1 MPSLIKVTKLNGEKE
16 QFSVNKIINS
26 AKRAGATDYLA
37 KKIARKIEKEVYQNI
52 KTSEIFDSIKSE
64 LKKEDAYVALR
75 FSLKDAMKK
84 LGPAGFCFEEFVRN
98 ILSNYGMKV
107 NINKVVNGVCSGYEL
122 DFLAEKENLI
132 YLGECKY
139 RNDSKDR
146 IDINVCLKSYAIL
159 DDIKEANR
167 FGDKHVNFLIVT
179 NSKFTTEAIK
189 YANCKKI
196 ELLGWNYPKNGGL
209 ESLIESKKLYPIT
222 ILPSFKGYL
231 MEVFKKENLMIVDR
245 VFDIDIEKFS
255 KRYNIPK
262 RQLEDLRREAG
273 ILLGKK

>member
-1 MPSLIKVTKLNGEKE
+1 MPSLIKVIKLNGDKE
-16 QFSVNKIINS
+16 QFSVKKIINS

-52 KTSEIFDSIKSE
+52 KTSEIFDNIRNE
-64 LKKEDAYVALR
+64 LKKEDVYVALR
-75 FSLKDAMKK
+75 FSLKEAMKK
-84 LGPAGFCFEEFVRN
+84 LGPAGFCFEDFVRN
-98 ILSNYGMKV
+98 VLSNYQMKV
-107 NINKVVNGVCSGYEL
+107 DINKIINGACSSYEL
-122 DFLAEKENLI
+122 DFLAEKENLT

-159 DDIKEANR
+159 GDIKETNR
-167 FGDKHVNFLIVT
+167 FKDKKLNFLIVT

-189 YANCKKI
+189 YANCKKM
-196 ELLGWNYPKNGGL
+196 ELLGWNYPKDEGL

-231 MEVFKKENLMIVDR
+231 MEVFRKENLMLVEK
-245 VFDIDIEKFS
+245 VFNINIEKFS
-255 KRYNIPK
+255 KRYNIPR
-262 RQLEDLRREAG
+262 RQIEDLKKEAG